1 MGNASDSKHP
11 RRSLDGESPATRM
24 VDSVL
29 HGKKLRPEERQAV
42 ERICAQ
48 WASLDD
54 ILDAAAG
61 PREPIGELLL
71 EAGRL
76 TRAQLA
82 RALAEQQSSKER
94 LGQVLV
100 RKGWLSE
107 AELAALLAFQERL
120 DAARARRAGPLQLGN
135 LLVSTGRITSEQLQ
149 DGIARQAQSH
159 QRLGEALVAAGAVSE
174 RDIARGLKLQRIL
187 VGVALAAAFALSVS
201 PKTARAASVGS
212 STMKVTANVLPY
224 LRLQVLKQASTL
236 DVTAEDS
243 ARGYIDVPAAT
254 DLMAKTNDRNGFSLS
269 FDARSNVFRK
279 AQVTGLAGGLVLG
292 PEGGMTHQPFT
303 GNQMLMRLSYRFF
316 LAPEV
321 APGSYPWPLQIS
333 STVMY

>member
-1 MGNASDSKHP
+1 MAS
-11 RRSLDGESPATRM
+11 A
-24 VDSVL
+24 L
-29 HGKKLRPEERQAV
+29 HGEPQRRFPQGKQPVTDVVGSMLHAKKFRPKERLAIEQ
-42 ERICAQ
+42 ICSQ

-82 RALAEQQSSKER
+82 RALTEQQSSKER
-94 LGQVLV
+94 LGRVLV
-100 RKGWLSE
+100 RKGWLGE

-135 LLVSTGRITSEQLQ
+135 LLVSTGRITSEQLN
-149 DGIARQAQSH
+149 DGIARQTRSH
-159 QRLGEALVAAGAVSE
+159 ERLGEALVASGAISE
-174 RDIARGLKLQRIL
+174 REIARGLKLQRIL
-187 VGVALAAAFALSVS
+187 VGVALAAAFALCGS
-201 PKTARAASVGS
+201 PKPARAASGLS
-212 STMKVTANVLPY
+212 AMKVSANVLPY

-236 DVTAEDS
+236 NVTPEDV
-243 ARGYIDVPAAT
+243 ARGYIDVAAAT
-254 DLMAKTNDRNGFSLS
+254 DLMARTNDRNGFSLS
-269 FDARSNVFRK
+269 FDARSGVFRK
-279 AQVTGLAGGLVLG
+279 AQVTGLASGVEIG

-303 GNQMLMRLSYRFF
+303 GNQMLMHLSYRFF

-321 APGSYPWPLQIS
+321 GAGSYPWPLQIS
-333 STVMY
+333 STVMN